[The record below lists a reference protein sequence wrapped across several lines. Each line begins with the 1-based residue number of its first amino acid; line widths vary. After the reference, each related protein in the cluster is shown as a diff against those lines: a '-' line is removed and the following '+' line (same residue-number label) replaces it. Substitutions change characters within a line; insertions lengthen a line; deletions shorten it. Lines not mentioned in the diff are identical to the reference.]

1 MSNNE
6 EKVNCPCG
14 SVVFQKN
21 MNSHCKTKKHQLVCG
36 SLEQIAVATAR
47 SAGGAGAVPTRSKS
61 QKVNFAAAQ
70 KTQNAAEDEEEDEIS
85 EDDEQDELEEG
96 GFEDDCMDALE
107 DIGKMLQ
114 SQNSANVGLRNVVLD
129 IRSKLESLMER
140 LSNIEEI
147 LEEQKKANLPV
158 PRASYPL
165 RETEGAAPA
174 KQGGAA
180 TQQ

>member
-1 MSNNE
+1 MSNE

-70 KTQNAAEDEEEDEIS
+70 KTQNAADNRVEEDEEEDEIS

-114 SQNSANVGLRNVVLD
+114 SQNSANVGLRNVVVD
-129 IRSKLESLMER
+129 IRSKLENLMER

-147 LEEQKKANLPV
+147 LAEQKKANLPV
-158 PRASYPL
+158 RSAS
-165 RETEGAAPA
+165 EV
-174 KQGGAA
+174 QA